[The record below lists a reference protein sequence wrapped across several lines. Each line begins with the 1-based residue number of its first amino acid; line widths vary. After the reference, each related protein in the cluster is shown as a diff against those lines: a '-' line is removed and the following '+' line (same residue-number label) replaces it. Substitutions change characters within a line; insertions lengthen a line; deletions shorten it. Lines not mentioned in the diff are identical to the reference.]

1 MRRDVFL
8 LAVNAAQSYLYVL
21 LLSDAVTMS
30 QFMYLWYNFDIT
42 KFDLYLTFIIVAN
55 SSYSLVS

>member
-1 MRRDVFL
+1 MRWDVFL

-21 LLSDAVTMS
+21 LISDAVTMS
-30 QFMYLWYNFDIT
+30 QFMYLWYNFS